1 MTKQIN
7 LFLFFMVASIF
18 MIFGVNISF
27 FLFFS
32 LVSYSLKNTNLKIFK
47 INNKIK
53 FFALLFGLGA
63 LLSTI
68 SNYQNV
74 NLFNSSLRVLPNYI
88 YWVLMILFFSSFQNK
103 FKINQYL
110 AFKSISIGIIVIIF
124 YVLFFQDIVSNK
136 LFLKKFL
143 LNNFSFLLICFVPY
157 LIFYLKHKYS
167 FTISFLTLSLI
178 LLLMLTLERRA
189 GFGLV
194 ALGGFASL
202 YHNLIKKITI
212 LKIIKS
218 IALISLT
225 AIFLQIN
232 PIKKSI
238 LNISPRVHSILYDDV
253 SNLNTDRSQLVRKA
267 MIEKGIKL
275 LNSNIFF
282 GVGLNNFNKSEVK
295 ISGNFEGSEFVINK
309 NIFKKISSH
318 NSYINIFAEGGLF
331 LGIPFMLI
339 ILFIIKNFI
348 HYYNRLNEY
357 DLIIF
362 ISFSFMLIHLFFI
375 NAIVNSV
382 AWLNICLALT
392 TIIQKKNKL

>member
-392 TIIQKKNKL
+392 TIIRKKNKL